1 MNRRTRFL
9 IAICAAFITILGS
22 FVPAYAQVGTATLAG
37 TVTDPSNAAV
47 PDARVVLEGSETKSH
62 RETVSDAAGLYVI
75 PAIEP
80 GVYQLTVTASGF
92 STNSLTDISLR
103 SGQST
108 TLNVALAIGAQ
119 SQTVEV
125 KATAPLLQT
134 GTASLGAEV
143 SPTEMTKA
151 PLLGRNFTSLI
162 GILPGAGSVPDN
174 HGDNSSVNKV
184 ALNPSMYGQRQF
196 YNNYTLDRVVNN
208 EPLFSTIGIYPPPT
222 AIAEMKVESGSDSG
236 TVGWASGANINIVT
250 KSGTNDYRGNV
261 WEYFRDSSTNAKTF
275 FTPKVGLYRWNQF
288 GATFGGPLALPHVLP
303 KAKAW
308 YFFGYYEGIRFHSAS
323 NVNSLIPTEAERA
336 GDFSA
341 DPTIYNPYS
350 TT

>member
-108 TLNVALAIGAQ
+108 TLNVALAVGAE

-143 SPTEMTKA
+143 SPIEMTKA

-184 ALNPSMYGQRQF
+184 ALNPSMYGQRQRD
-196 YNNYTLDRVVNN
+196 NDYTLDGVVNN
-208 EPLFSTIGIYPPPT
+208 EPLFSTIGIYPPPE
-222 AIAEMKVESGSDSG
+222 AIAEMKGDSG
-236 TVGWASGANINIVT
+236 AVGWASGANINIVT
-250 KSGTNDYRGNV
+250 KSGTNNYHGNA
-261 WEYFRDSSTNAKTF
+261 WEYFRDSSTNATTYF
-275 FTPKVGLYRWNQF
+275 VPQVGLYRWNQF
-288 GATFGGPLALPHVLP
+288 GGTFGGPLALPHLLP
-303 KAKAW
+303 RSKSW
-308 YFFGYYEGIRFHSAS
+308 YI
-323 NVNSLIPTEAERA
+323 
-336 GDFSA
+336 
-341 DPTIYNPYS
+341 
-350 TT
+350 